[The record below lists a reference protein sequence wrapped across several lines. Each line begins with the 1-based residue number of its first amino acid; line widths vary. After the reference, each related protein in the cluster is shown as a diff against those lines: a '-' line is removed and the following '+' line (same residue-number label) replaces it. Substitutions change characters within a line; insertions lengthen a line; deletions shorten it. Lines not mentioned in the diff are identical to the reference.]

1 MKWGGGGDRRRRWKK
16 GTVRKRAKKGFPLLE
31 MAGGGEVC
39 LYFLLYFLSLLFDV
53 LAGHFLVGLRGRALI
68 LYW

>member
-1 MKWGGGGDRRRRWKK
+1 MKWGGGIAGGGGKKELSEKGQKRFSSTGD
-16 GTVRKRAKKGFPLLE
+16 
-31 MAGGGEVC
+31 GGGEVC